1 MQHSEEVQCVECRQ
15 PMRLLLSSCLP
26 DYCKTC
32 FDANVARNEEKMRCQ
47 QALEPVAAEPVAPST
62 PSQVPNPEET
72 ECVECRRPMRLLL
85 SSCLP
90 GYCKTCFDANVAKNQ
105 EKLRCQQALE
115 PVAVSPS
122 TPPRRPR
129 PLDMELSA
137 EKVPES
143 CDDAELRCGK
153 PAKVSWCTWYQKVCA
168 AVGPAFDGQAIRSR
182 QALQAWKDMG
192 TADQEAWR
200 VSYREFCGEQGI
212 DKAAVAE
219 NTCEAGSAPG
229 VADETSTQARMSC
242 ICFRVSRF
250 RIPPCHSQ
258 LAKSS
263 LIG

>member
-1 MQHSEEVQCVECRQ
+1 
-15 PMRLLLSSCLP
+15 
-26 DYCKTC
+26 
-32 FDANVARNEEKMRCQ
+32 
-47 QALEPVAAEPVAPST
+47 
-62 PSQVPNPEET
+62 
-72 ECVECRRPMRLLL
+72 
-85 SSCLP
+85 
-90 GYCKTCFDANVAKNQ
+90 
-105 EKLRCQQALE
+105 
-115 PVAVSPS
+115 
-122 TPPRRPR
+122 
-129 PLDMELSA
+129 MELSA

-192 TADQEAWR
+192 TTDQEAWR

-219 NTCEAGSAPG
+219 NTCEAGSVPG

-250 RIPPCHSQ
+250 RIAG
-258 LAKSS
+258 L
-263 LIG
+263 